1 MGNLLSFLIPR
12 CILRMFRRADPKEK
26 GSDHLPDDVE
36 SQTRAA
42 TIKRRALLVG
52 ISYCSP
58 SNTWSRLDGPHEDVD
73 QYRELLM
80 SA

>member
-12 CILRMFRRADPKEK
+12 RILRMFRRADPKDK
-26 GSDHLPDDVE
+26 GSVHLPGDEE
-36 SQTRAA
+36 SQRAVA
-42 TIKRRALLVG
+42 TTKRRALLVG